1 MGPDEMTQFMTSLLI
16 HPALTDCRRLFL
28 RNFEV
33 MINIG
38 VHDFEKQG
46 EQRVLFN
53 VELFI
58 PLAVSTPTQDQLHEV
73 VDYDFIRNTIEARVS
88 TGHIQLQETLCD
100 DVARALLAHPK
111 VRAVQVS
118 TQKPDVYPD
127 CEAVGVE
134 VLHFKERT

>member
-1 MGPDEMTQFMTSLLI
+1 MTQFMTSLLI
-16 HPALTDCRRLFL
+16 HPALSDCRRLFL

-33 MINIG
+33 NTNIG

-58 PLAVSTPTQDQLHEV
+58 PLAESTPTQDELHEV

-88 TGHIQLQETLCD
+88 QGHVHLQETLCD
-100 DVARALLAHPK
+100 EVARTLLAHPK
-111 VRAVQVS
+111 VRAVQLS

-134 VLHFKERT
+134 VLHFKERA

>member
-1 MGPDEMTQFMTSLLI
+1 MTQLMTSLLF
-16 HPALTDCRRLFL
+16 HPALNDCRRLFL

-58 PLAVSTPTQDQLHEV
+58 PLALSTPTQDELDEV

-127 CEAVGVE
+127 CETVGVE
-134 VLHFKERT
+134 VLYFKEHA

>member
-1 MGPDEMTQFMTSLLI
+1 MTSLLI

-58 PLAVSTPTQDQLHEV
+58 PLAVSTPTEDQLDEV

-100 DVARALLAHPK
+100 DVARTLLAHPK

-134 VLHFKERT
+134 VLHFKERA

>member
-1 MGPDEMTQFMTSLLI
+1 MTQFMTSLLI

-58 PLAVSTPTQDQLHEV
+58 PLAVSTPTQDELHEV

-100 DVARALLAHPK
+100 DVARVLLAHPK

-134 VLHFKERT
+134 VLHFKERA

>member
-1 MGPDEMTQFMTSLLI
+1 MTQFMTSLLI

-58 PLAVSTPTQDQLHEV
+58 PLALSTPAQDELHEV
-73 VDYDFIRNTIEARVS
+73 VDYDFIRNTIEARV
-88 TGHIQLQETLCD
+88 TQGHIHLQETLCD
-100 DVARALLAHPK
+100 EVARTLLAHPK

-127 CEAVGVE
+127 CESVGVE
-134 VLHFKERT
+134 VLHFKEPA

>member
-1 MGPDEMTQFMTSLLI
+1 MSHLFL

-28 RNFEV
+28 RNYEV
-33 MINIG
+33 MSNIG

-46 EQRVLFN
+46 EQRVVFN

-58 PLAVSTPTQDQLHEV
+58 PLAQSTPAEDQLREV
-73 VDYDFIRNTIEARVS
+73 VDYDFIRDTIKTRVAQ
-88 TGHIQLQETLCD
+88 GHVQLQETLCD
-100 DVARALLAHPK
+100 EIARTLLAHPK
-111 VRAVQVS
+111 VRAVQIS

-134 VLHFKERT
+134 VFHLKGA

>member
-1 MGPDEMTQFMTSLLI
+1 MTQFMTSLLI

-58 PLAVSTPTQDQLHEV
+58 PLAVSTPTQDELDEV
-73 VDYDFIRNTIEARVS
+73 VDYDFIRSTIEARVS
-88 TGHIQLQETLCD
+88 TGHTQLQETLCD
-100 DVARALLAHPK
+100 DVARALLLHPK

-127 CEAVGVE
+127 CETVGVE
-134 VLHFKERT
+134 VLHFKEHA

>member
-1 MGPDEMTQFMTSLLI
+1 MTHFMTSLLI
-16 HPALTDCRRLFL
+16 HPTLTDCRRLFL

-58 PLAVSTPTQDQLHEV
+58 PLAVSTPTQDELDEV

-100 DVARALLAHPK
+100 DVARTLLAHPK

-134 VLHFKERT
+134 VLHFKESA

>member
-1 MGPDEMTQFMTSLLI
+1 MTQFMTSLLI
-16 HPALTDCRRLFL
+16 HPTLADCRRLFL

-58 PLAVSTPTQDQLHEV
+58 PLAVSTPTQDELDEV

-100 DVARALLAHPK
+100 DVARTLLAHPK

-134 VLHFKERT
+134 VLHFKEHA

>member
-1 MGPDEMTQFMTSLLI
+1 MTQFMTSLLI

-58 PLAVSTPTQDQLHEV
+58 PLAVSTPTQDQLDEV

-100 DVARALLAHPK
+100 DVARALLSHPK

-127 CEAVGVE
+127 CETVGVE
-134 VLHFKERT
+134 VLHFKERA

>member
-1 MGPDEMTQFMTSLLI
+1 MTQFMTSLLI

-58 PLAVSTPTQDQLHEV
+58 PLAVSTPTEDQLDEV

-100 DVARALLAHPK
+100 DVARTLLAHPK

-134 VLHFKERT
+134 VLHFKERA

>member
-1 MGPDEMTQFMTSLLI
+1 MTQFMTSLLM

-58 PLAVSTPTQDQLHEV
+58 PLAVSTPTQDQLDEV

-100 DVARALLAHPK
+100 DVARTLLAHPK

-134 VLHFKERT
+134 VLHFKESA